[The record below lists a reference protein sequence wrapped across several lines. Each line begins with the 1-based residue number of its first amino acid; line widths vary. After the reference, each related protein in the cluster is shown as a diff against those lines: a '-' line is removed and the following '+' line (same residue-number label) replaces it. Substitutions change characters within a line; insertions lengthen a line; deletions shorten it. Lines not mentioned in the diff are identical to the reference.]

1 MAVRLLLGKF
11 SIYEYRNLL
20 RTGVLPEDDPIELIE
35 GEVIVRSPTRNGY
48 AHCVALLHR
57 QLSAQLQGVA
67 LIGIQDPLELDD
79 YSELFPDVIVLRWAA
94 DYYANRRSTPPDV
107 LLAIE
112 VVDARVRRDRERE
125 VALYGTHG
133 VPESWLIDLS
143 TQAVS
148 VYRQPHGS
156 GYGEVTEWRSGDRL
170 ALADY
175 PTVTLAVDDIL
186 QPAPTPSIADR
197 DVLSQV

>member
-48 AHCVALLHR
+48 AHCVGLLHR
-57 QLSAQLQGVA
+57 QLATQLHGSA

-94 DYYANRRSTPPDV
+94 DYYANRRATPPDV

-125 VALYGTHG
+125 VALYGAHG

-143 TQAVS
+143 TQAVT
-148 VYRQPHGS
+148 VYRQPHES

-175 PTVTLAVDDIL
+175 PAVTLAVDDIL